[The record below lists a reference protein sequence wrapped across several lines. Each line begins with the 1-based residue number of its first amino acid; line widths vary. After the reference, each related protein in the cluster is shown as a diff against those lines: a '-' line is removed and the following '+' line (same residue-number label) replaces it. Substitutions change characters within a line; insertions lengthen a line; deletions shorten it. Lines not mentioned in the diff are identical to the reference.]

1 MTQDEARD
9 LFSDHYDGTLDPLT
23 RARLQAMFD
32 KDAELRA
39 EYEAFSAVIAASH
52 DVETDVDL
60 LEGVQ
65 QKLRVRSNGRFY
77 GTRFSEGRGAYVL
90 SAIVSVLTLVTIGV
104 VCAYFV
110 LSATVLP

>member
-23 RARLQAMFD
+23 RARFEAVLD
-32 KDAELRA
+32 KDSELRA
-39 EYEAFSAVIAASH
+39 EYEAFSAVVAASH
-52 DVETDVDL
+52 DEEPEIDL

-77 GTRFSEGRGAYVL
+77 GTRFSEGRGAHVL
-90 SAIVSVLTLVTIGV
+90 SAIVSVLTLVTIGI